1 MTVGEFIKIL
11 AKEKGVS
18 AAKIERDLG
27 FANGYIGKSR
37 DRSFPI
43 DRLELV
49 ANYLGV
55 SLEYLSSCGR
65 ANDPSRSNGSISASE
80 AELLAILKDLN
91 EAGQQKVFD
100 YAKDLQASGLYLKT
114 APSGV
119 AETA

>member
-1 MTVGEFIKIL
+1 MNSVDFVKSICKDRRIPISRL
-11 AKEKGVS
+11 
-18 AAKIERDLG
+18 ERDLG
-27 FANGYIGKSR
+27 FANGYIGQLKKGT
-37 DRSFPI
+37 FPYE
-43 DRLELV
+43 RLV
-49 ANYLGV
+49 MIADYLG
-55 SLEYLSSCGR
+55 YDPDYIATGGQSS
-65 ANDPSRSNGSISASE
+65 GSGSSDGLSASE